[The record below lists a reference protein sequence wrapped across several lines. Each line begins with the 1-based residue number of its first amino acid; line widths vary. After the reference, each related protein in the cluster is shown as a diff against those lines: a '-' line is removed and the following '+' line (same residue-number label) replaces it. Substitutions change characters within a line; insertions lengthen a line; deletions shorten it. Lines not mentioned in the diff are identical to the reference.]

1 MQEKT
6 EILEQKI
13 YDFLLYLYPLLI
25 KYPKFEKFSLQ
36 STTRNAALEKLLEV
50 TKWKK
55 TTTKSHRYMDDFI
68 ILSSDI
74 KELRRWLA
82 EIEEYNTKE
91 LNPKTTILCCK
102 NGVDFVGYR
111 HRPTHRKV
119 RRDSV
124 KRIKRKIRKY
134 ITGKLTKEEL
144 LKSLQSW
151 TGHAE
156 HADSYNLR
164 AKINALA
171 RTASGKGAGE

>member
-1 MQEKT
+1 MA
-6 EILEQKI
+6 ILACVA
-13 YDFLLYLYPLLI
+13 
-25 KYPKFEKFSLQ
+25 
-36 STTRNAALEKLLEV
+36 RV
-50 TKWKK
+50 TVCRERAK
-55 TTTKSHRYMDDFI
+55 
-68 ILSSDI
+68 
-74 KELRRWLA
+74 A
-82 EIEEYNTKE
+82 Q
-91 LNPKTTILCCK
+91 
-102 NGVDFVGYR
+102 
-111 HRPTHRKV
+111 RPTHRKV